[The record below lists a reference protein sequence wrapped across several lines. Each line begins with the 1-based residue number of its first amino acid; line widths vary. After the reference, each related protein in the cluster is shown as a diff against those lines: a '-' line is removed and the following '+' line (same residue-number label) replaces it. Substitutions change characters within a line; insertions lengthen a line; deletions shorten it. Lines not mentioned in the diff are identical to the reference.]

1 VPMAHAPQNSAL
13 VTWHDGDA
21 YSLMKVLFWNPAI
34 TRVVVLGPG
43 GGASDGFPSTAAVVR
58 PGRGLTT
65 PTGAAVRGPF
75 VFAPD
80 TTVSGDASPRSG
92 FAIVARMPAAV
103 AFGFYNETRYLAEV
117 GRIFAA
123 GGDRG
128 SSVSLLLHSPNRA
141 TKRTSVRCADGFRKD
156 VAVGPHVVSAT
167 IPVPP
172 GAIRSCW
179 FALTGG
185 APEHVGR
192 FNLGVKGTI
201 SLHPNQP
208 AHPTEG

>member
-1 VPMAHAPQNSAL
+1 
-13 VTWHDGDA
+13 
-21 YSLMKVLFWNPAI
+21 
-34 TRVVVLGPG
+34 
-43 GGASDGFPSTAAVVR
+43 
-58 PGRGLTT
+58 
-65 PTGAAVRGPF
+65 
-75 VFAPD
+75 
-80 TTVSGDASPRSG
+80 
-92 FAIVARMPAAV
+92 MPKAV

-156 VAVGPHVVSAT
+156 VAVGPHVVSAI